1 MRFKNHPKTT
11 PTWQRHRR
19 GIRELINFIEN
30 FPSHPPH
37 RKCIEKLSL
46 FSTIEDF
53 PHNPEVMWFKSL
65 PRNRKYPLDLRPRVF
80 FCLGSV
86 CQYVVRLWFYPN
98 LTPIAGQKYWI
109 FRNNWQTDLRN
120 PPELFKRE
128 WRLLQGKYDLKFCKF
143 LFIRITGER
152 FYTVKCNG
160 KPLSEVSVC
169 IIFSTRQMNYMLL

>member
-143 LFIRITGER
+143 LFTRITGER